1 MLAAELENKDKDK
14 QGYSGIDIEE
24 AKRMLQNEDK
34 YDKELYRQ
42 RIKRMHKEKKEKE
55 KQLRRAKRAKVIFEF
70 VRNSSLFFFIVLS
83 GLFL

>member
-1 MLAAELENKDKDK
+1 MLAAELENKDK
-14 QGYSGIDIEE
+14 QGFSGIDIEE

-55 KQLRRAKRAKVIFEF
+55 KELRRAKRAKVILNAFEI
-70 VRNSSLFFFIVLS
+70 L
-83 GLFL
+83 

>member
-1 MLAAELENKDKDK
+1 MLAAELENKDKK
-14 QGYSGIDIEE
+14 GYSGIDIEE

-55 KQLRRAKRAKVIFEF
+55 KQLRRAKRAKA
-70 VRNSSLFFFIVLS
+70 
-83 GLFL
+83 

>member
-1 MLAAELENKDKDK
+1 MPKSVNITDMLAAELENKDKK
-14 QGYSGIDIEE
+14 GYSGIDIEE

-55 KQLRRAKRAKVIFEF
+55 KQLRRAKRAKA
-70 VRNSSLFFFIVLS
+70 
-83 GLFL
+83 